1 VPATL
6 AATAAALL
14 ALVVL
19 AARGWLDRPQP
30 VQVVALP
37 LDSSIKVAVRG
48 AVAAPGVY
56 TLRPGD
62 RVEDALRAAGGLLP
76 EADERALNPAAR
88 LVDEQEIWVPRLGES
103 AGRPL
108 PPRAPTSGR
117 VNLNTATLAQL
128 IELPGIA
135 ELTAQRIIESR
146 QRVGPFQRV
155 EELRE
160 RGIMNAQN
168 FELVKDRV
176 TAP

>member
-1 VPATL
+1 MPATL

-14 ALVVL
+14 ALAVL

-88 LVDEQEIWVPRLGES
+88 LVDEQEIWVPRLGEGAS
-103 AGRPL
+103 RPL
-108 PPRAPTSGR
+108 PTRSPASGR

>member
-1 VPATL
+1 
-6 AATAAALL
+6 
-14 ALVVL
+14 
-19 AARGWLDRPQP
+19 
-30 VQVVALP
+30 
-37 LDSSIKVAVRG
+37 
-48 AVAAPGVY
+48 
-56 TLRPGD
+56 
-62 RVEDALRAAGGLLP
+62 
-76 EADERALNPAAR
+76 
-88 LVDEQEIWVPRLGES
+88 
-103 AGRPL
+103 
-108 PPRAPTSGR
+108 
-117 VNLNTATLAQL
+117 LAQL